1 MTNSDGSNESDIAV
15 YLGLGSNVKDR
26 EANIR
31 EAIARIEKLGLA
43 VARESS
49 IYETEPVGLADQPWF
64 LNQVIETRIL
74 AGLTSEQGPVLGDP
88 EAIAT
93 VRAEALLF
101 ELLKIEHEMGR
112 ARTITNGPRVID
124 IDLLLFGD
132 EIIGDLIEEKQRL
145 SIDRTEI
152 ILPHPRMHQR
162 RFVLKPLCEIVP
174 ELVHPVL
181 KQTCREMLASLDD
194 DSRVRI
200 YRQRSLFFGRLSC

>member
-1 MTNSDGSNESDIAV
+1 MTNAGRSNESDIAV
-15 YLGLGSNVKDR
+15 YIGLGSNIGDR
-26 EANIR
+26 QANLG

-43 VARESS
+43 VVGESS

-64 LNQVIETRIL
+64 LNQVIETKII
-74 AGLTSEQGPVLGDP
+74 AGLTSEHGPVLDDP
-88 EAIAT
+88 DATAT
-93 VRAEALLF
+93 VQAGSLLS

-112 ARTITNGPRVID
+112 ARTIANGPRVID

-132 EIIGDLIEEKQRL
+132 KIIAHLKNDEEWPF
-145 SIDRTEI
+145 IDPTEVFV
-152 ILPHPRMHQR
+152 PHPRMHLR
-162 RFVLKPLCEIVP
+162 RFVLEPLCEIAP

-200 YRQRSLFFGRLSC
+200 YRQRSPSR